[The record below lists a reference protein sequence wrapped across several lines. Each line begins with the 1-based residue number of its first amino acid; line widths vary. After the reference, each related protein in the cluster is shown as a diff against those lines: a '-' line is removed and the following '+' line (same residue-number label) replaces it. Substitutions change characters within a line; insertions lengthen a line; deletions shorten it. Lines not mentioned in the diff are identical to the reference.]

1 MNYVIELSNINKSYG
16 EHKILNNFSLQISQG
31 TFIAITGKSGIGKST
46 LLNIIGLLEKAD
58 SGTLSLCGVKNPELC
73 SKRGQILLRT
83 KVGYLFQNF
92 GLIDEE
98 TVMYNLRISSRFL
111 CLTKDEETKRISDV
125 LKKVGLS
132 GIEKKKIFQLS
143 GGEQQRVSIAKLLL
157 KSPDIILA
165 DEPTGSLDSE
175 NRDIIMTLLQD
186 LNNDGKTI
194 VVVTHD
200 QFVKNCAK
208 EFLEL

>member
-1 MNYVIELSNINKSYG
+1 MNHIIELSHINKSYG
-16 EHKILNNFSLQISQG
+16 DHIILNDFSLQISQG

-58 SGTLSLCGVKNPELC
+58 SGTLTLCGAKNPTLR
-73 SKRGQILLRT
+73 SKEGQLLLRT

-98 TVMYNLRISSRFL
+98 TVLYNLKISSRFL
-111 CLTKDEETKRISDV
+111 HLTKNDETARIRDV

-132 GIEKKKIFQLS
+132 GVEKKKIFQLS
-143 GGEQQRVSIAKLLL
+143 GGEQQRVSVAKLLL
-157 KSPDIILA
+157 KSPNIILA

-175 NRDIIMTLLQD
+175 NRDTIMALLQD
-186 LNNDGKTI
+186 LNKAGKTI

-200 QFVKNCAK
+200 QAVKNCAK
-208 EFLEL
+208 EYLEL

>member
-1 MNYVIELSNINKSYG
+1 MNHIIELSHVNKSYG
-16 EHKILNNFSLQISQG
+16 DHIILNDFSLQIHQG
-31 TFIAITGKSGIGKST
+31 TFIAITGRSGIGKST

-58 SGTLSLCGVKNPELC
+58 SGTLTLCGVKKPTLR
-73 SKRGQILLRT
+73 SKEGQLLLRT

-98 TVMYNLRISSRFL
+98 TVLYNLKISSNFL
-111 CLTKDEETKRISDV
+111 HLTKTDETAKIRDV
-125 LKKVGLS
+125 LKKVGLL
-132 GIEKKKIFQLS
+132 GFEKKKIFQLS
-143 GGEQQRVSIAKLLL
+143 GGEQQRVSVAKLLL

-175 NRDIIMTLLQD
+175 NRDTIMALLQD
-186 LNNDGKTI
+186 LNKAGKTI

-200 QFVKNCAK
+200 QVVKNCAK
-208 EFLEL
+208 EYLEL